1 MAITD
6 EDIAFIRDLFSALP
20 DLTHRKM
27 MGGLSL
33 YSEGQ
38 IFAIMSSDA
47 HVYVKATGALAD
59 DLAEEGSEIFM
70 HERKDGKLASMGYW
84 TLPESALDD
93 PEEAAAWGR
102 RALVEAAK

>member
-1 MAITD
+1 MSITD

-38 IFAIMSSDA
+38 IFAIMSA
-47 HVYVKATGALAD
+47 EARVFVKATGTLAD
-59 DLAEEGSEIFM
+59 ELAAEGSEIFT
-70 HERKDGKLASMGYW
+70 HERKDGKIASMRYW

-93 PEEAAAWGR
+93 PEEAADWGR
-102 RALVEAAK
+102 KALMAAQ